1 MAVRTGRKSGI
12 GVSPSRAARKL
23 GFELGLKLGLGAI
36 ALVLGWQSLQ
46 LANAVGDRR
55 TITLHHVHTNE
66 DITVTF
72 KRNGRYDD
80 AALQK
85 LNWFLRDWR
94 REEQVNMNPQ
104 LFDLMWEVHREVSAK
119 GPIHVICGFRA
130 SETNAMLR
138 ARSNGV
144 AMFSHHISGN
154 AMDFFIPGVPIEE
167 VRVAALRLQGGGVGY
182 YPSSGSRFVHL
193 DTGNVRHWPRMT
205 RDELVRI
212 FPNER
217 TAHLPADGQ
226 PLAGYTLALADI
238 ERGAVLRPAFAP
250 KGSMVA
256 KLFDAH
262 HVEEASSGPSLPP
275 PTPVARPANLTVP
288 DAKTAARAPS
298 PPATY
303 QIAKA
308 SAAPAP
314 PTARYTGA
322 DPIST
327 ASIFAPWPTA
337 QKIDRVSPDLALA
350 YAATARYQPAPSTA
364 LQNVQR
370 TSATIPPEPKPPAPS
385 SSNNAS
391 RNPPARATAR
401 GDNPWLRAVVLAPS
415 MYHFMTSTQFN
426 QFDPRQ
432 LGPLMQKPRSA
443 MMMTFSADLYDGMT
457 AGAFSGKAVQ
467 FMATV
472 NFGMQTAALR

>member
-1 MAVRTGRKSGI
+1 VAVRI
-12 GVSPSRAARKL
+12 GYKAGFEVSPSRATHK
-23 GFELGLKLGLGAI
+23 LGLKLGLGAI
-36 ALVLGWQSLQ
+36 LLVLGCQSLQ
-46 LANAVGDRR
+46 LANAVGDSR
-55 TITLHHVHTNE
+55 TITLHHIHTNE

-80 AALQK
+80 AVLQK

-94 REEQVNMNPQ
+94 REEQVNMDPH
-104 LFDLMWEVHREVSAK
+104 LFDLLWEIHREVGAK
-119 GPIHVICGFRA
+119 GPIQVICGYRA

-144 AMFSHHISGN
+144 ALFSQHISGN

-193 DTGNVRHWPRMT
+193 DTGSVRHWPRMT
-205 RDELVRI
+205 REELVRV

-217 TAHLPADGQ
+217 TVHIPADGN

-238 ERGAVLRPAFAP
+238 ERGANQRPAGPP
-250 KGSMVA
+250 KSITFA
-256 KLFDAH
+256 KLLGVHDD
-262 HVEEASSGPSLPP
+262 EEASSASTRPP

-288 DAKTAARAPS
+288 EAKTAAHVPIRPAIYEAVKAP
-298 PPATY
+298 
-303 QIAKA
+303 
-308 SAAPAP
+308 AAPAP
-314 PTARYTGA
+314 PKSKNSAA

-327 ASIFAPWPTA
+327 ASIFAPWPTS

-350 YAATARYQPAPSTA
+350 YAATARYELAPPTA

-370 TSATIPPEPKPPAPS
+370 TSATIPPEPKRPAS
-385 SSNNAS
+385 SNAS
-391 RNPPARATAR
+391 RNPLARATPR
-401 GDNPWLRAVVLAPS
+401 VDNPWLQAVVLAPS

-426 QFDPRQ
+426 QADPRQ
-432 LGPLMQKPRSA
+432 LGSLMQKPRSA
-443 MMMTFSADLYDGMT
+443 MMMTFAVDPYDGMT